1 MALPEW
7 RNWQTRY
14 VQGVVGITLV
24 RVQIPPSA
32 PDFLEYGIFCL
43 IFILLPVYVAR
54 LCQHFVNGYQNW
66 NNTCNTF
73 QVKLYKNISN
83 QIFSEVKF
91 PYEKSSPG

>member
-1 MALPEW
+1 
-7 RNWQTRY
+7 
-14 VQGVVGITLV
+14 
-24 RVQIPPSA
+24 
-32 PDFLEYGIFCL
+32 
-43 IFILLPVYVAR
+43 
-54 LCQHFVNGYQNW
+54 VNGYQNW